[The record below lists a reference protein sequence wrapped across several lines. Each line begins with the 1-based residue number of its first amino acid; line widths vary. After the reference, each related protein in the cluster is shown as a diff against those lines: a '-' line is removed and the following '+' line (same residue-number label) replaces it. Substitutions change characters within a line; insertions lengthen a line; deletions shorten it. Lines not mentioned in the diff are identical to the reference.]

1 MLPIDFTVLYQP
13 FALLLLAGSYI
24 IGSIS
29 SAVLVSR
36 SMGLADPRTVGSG
49 NHGAT
54 NVLRSGNKK
63 AAALTLIGDLA
74 KGLLPLLLARQL
86 QVENELLCAMALTAI
101 IGHMYPLF
109 LRFKGGKGVA
119 TTLGALLGVQ
129 PLLALIW
136 ILLWLSVA
144 KLTRYYS
151 LAALTA
157 TLSLPLIAW
166 FGLQDPNITLLSSL
180 IAILVSWRHRKN
192 INNLLQGSEGQIGK
206 GS

>member
-1 MLPIDFTVLYQP
+1 MLPIDLYQP
-13 FALLLLAGSYI
+13 FSLLLIAGSYI

-49 NHGAT
+49 NPGAT

-74 KGLLPLLLARQL
+74 KGLLPLLVARQL
-86 QVENELLCAMALTAI
+86 DVGTELLCTMALAAI

-109 LRFKGGKGVA
+109 LKFKGGKGVA
-119 TTLGALLGVQ
+119 TTLGAVLGVQ

-136 ILLWLSVA
+136 VLLWLSVA
-144 KLTRYYS
+144 KLTRYSS

-166 FGLQDPNITLLSSL
+166 FGLHDPSITLLSSL
-180 IAILVSWRHRKN
+180 IAILVCWRHRGN
-192 INNLLQGSEGQIGK
+192 INNLLQGTEGKISK
-206 GS
+206 N

>member
-49 NHGAT
+49 NPGAT

-86 QVENELLCAMALTAI
+86 PVENELLCAMALTAI

-144 KLTRYYS
+144 KLTRYSS

>member
-1 MLPIDFTVLYQP
+1 MLPIDLYQP
-13 FALLLLAGSYI
+13 FSLLLIAGSYI

-49 NHGAT
+49 NPGAT

-63 AAALTLIGDLA
+63 AAALTLLGDLA
-74 KGLLPLLLARQL
+74 KGLLPLLVARQL
-86 QVENELLCAMALTAI
+86 NVGTELLCAMALAAI

-109 LRFKGGKGVA
+109 LKFKGGKGVA
-119 TTLGALLGVQ
+119 TTLGAVLGVQ

-136 ILLWLSVA
+136 VLLWLSVA
-144 KLTRYYS
+144 KLTRYSS

-166 FGLQDPNITLLSSL
+166 FGLHDPSITLLSSL
-180 IAILVSWRHRKN
+180 IAILVCWRHRGN
-192 INNLLQGSEGQIGK
+192 INNLLQGTEGQIGK
-206 GS
+206 S

>member
-1 MLPIDFTVLYQP
+1 MLPIDFIVLSQP
-13 FALLLLAGSYI
+13 FSLLLIIGSYI

-49 NHGAT
+49 NPGAT

-86 QVENELLCAMALTAI
+86 QVGTELLCAMALAAI

-109 LRFKGGKGVA
+109 LRFQGGKGVA
-119 TTLGALLGVQ
+119 TTLGALLGLN
-129 PLLALIW
+129 PILALVW
-136 ILLWLSVA
+136 ILLWLAVA
-144 KLTRYYS
+144 KITTYSS
-151 LAALTA
+151 LAALIA
-157 TLSLPLIAW
+157 TFSIPWIAG
-166 FGLQDPNITLLSSL
+166 FALQDPSITLVSSL
-180 IAILVSWRHRKN
+180 IALLVCWRHRGN
-192 INNLLQGSEGQIGK
+192 IRQLIQGKEAKIGK
-206 GS
+206 K

>member
-49 NHGAT
+49 NPGAT

-63 AAALTLIGDLA
+63 AAALTLISDLA

-86 QVENELLCAMALTAI
+86 PVENELLCAMALTAI

-144 KLTRYYS
+144 KLTRYSS

-192 INNLLQGSEGQIGK
+192 INNLLQGSVGQIGK

>member
-49 NHGAT
+49 NPGAT

-86 QVENELLCAMALTAI
+86 PVENELLCAMALTAI
-101 IGHMYPLF
+101 IGHMYTLF

-144 KLTRYYS
+144 KLTRYSS

-166 FGLQDPNITLLSSL
+166 FGLQEPNITLLSSL

>member
-1 MLPIDFTVLYQP
+1 MLPIDFIVLYQP
-13 FALLLLAGSYI
+13 FSLLLITGSYI

-49 NHGAT
+49 NPGAT

-86 QVENELLCAMALTAI
+86 QVETELLCAMALAAI

-109 LRFKGGKGVA
+109 LKFKGGKGVA

-136 ILLWLSVA
+136 TLLWLAVA
-144 KLTRYYS
+144 KLTRYSS
-151 LAALTA
+151 LAALLA

-166 FGLQDPNITLLSSL
+166 FGLCDPNLTLLSSL
-180 IAILVSWRHRKN
+180 IAILVCWRHRRN
-192 INNLLQGSEGQIGK
+192 INNLLQGTEGKIGK
-206 GS
+206 GQ

>member
-49 NHGAT
+49 NPGAT

-86 QVENELLCAMALTAI
+86 PVENELLCAMALAAI

-144 KLTRYYS
+144 KLTRYSS

>member
-49 NHGAT
+49 NPGAT

-86 QVENELLCAMALTAI
+86 PVENELLCAMALTAI

-109 LRFKGGKGVA
+109 LIFKGGKGVA

-144 KLTRYYS
+144 KLTRYSS